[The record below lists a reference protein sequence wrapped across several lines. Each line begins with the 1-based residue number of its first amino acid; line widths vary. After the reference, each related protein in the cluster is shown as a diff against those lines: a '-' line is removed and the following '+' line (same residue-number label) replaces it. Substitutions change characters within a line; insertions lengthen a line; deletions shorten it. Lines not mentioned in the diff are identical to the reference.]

1 MNDRVERCLLKIPRN
16 YQTRSMKG
24 LMRTVEMIDA
34 VPWFT
39 IMVALA
45 SVQVETTCGW
55 RAGLWLP
62 MKAIPCLGWKK
73 MTDFLGVG
81 EQQLLG

>member
-1 MNDRVERCLLKIPRN
+1 ME
-16 YQTRSMKG
+16 G
-24 LMRTVEMIDA
+24 LMRAVEMIDA
-34 VPWFT
+34 VPWLT
-39 IMVALA
+39 ITVGLA

-81 EQQLLG
+81 ERRLLG